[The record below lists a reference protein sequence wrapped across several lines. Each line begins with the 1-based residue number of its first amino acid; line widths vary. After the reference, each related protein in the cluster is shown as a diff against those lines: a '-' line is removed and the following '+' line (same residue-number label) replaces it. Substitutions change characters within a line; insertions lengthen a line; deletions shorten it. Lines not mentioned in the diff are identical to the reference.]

1 MAIVTRDVSNEV
13 GLGMKSRCAPA
24 GRGSRALACCLG
36 AVVSLA
42 CPPAADSV
50 DRRLDAIRELQAS
63 ERFQESIEPLG
74 ALLAEMPDAA
84 EANHLLGVA
93 FLRTGAPTLALWPL
107 RRASEH
113 ESFAVESGLLLASA
127 LLDTGN
133 PEQAIAVAG
142 GVLARDPR
150 NAPGHMLEARAHLQL
165 RDLPAA
171 LEALDSFL
179 EVAPDD
185 LQGLWQRAAVL
196 AALGRPEAVEAYEA
210 VKGRAEAGRN
220 TALVASSCVAMAS
233 LRLRED
239 QPPAPRRPALGSMA
253 RASLGPVASVAD
265 PRERLVPSAA
275 AEEALRRCVA
285 ESPTEAQAVGALA
298 EYLAATAQL
307 EPALEAWRAAI
318 EGATESLP
326 FRVGLANQLW
336 VMGQRDEAKETL
348 REATRLANGR
358 SWEALAELQRLDG
371 EFEAA
376 ATTLAEALERDPD
389 RAELA
394 FLRANLLV
402 EAGRLDEAEPLVEK
416 LEAPEYRELLRGRI
430 LLERGRP
437 AEALQAF
444 DAGLARWP
452 NNAVARALAGRAAQ
466 EIGDLERA
474 LEEYRESVRSDARAT
489 DAGLAAARIA
499 HVLGRYDEVVTYAG
513 YQIRS
518 HPYQGIEPYRIA
530 VVAAQ
535 AAGMQDAVADLLGAL
550 ERQKKSAEAT
560 ILRAE
565 LARRVGGAAAEV
577 AVLDESGL
585 DLTAAENEPV
595 LHALARA
602 RVAGGRSRE
611 ALAVVDRALETRPK
625 SPDLHDVRG
634 RLLLELGRDAEA
646 RGAFERG
653 LTLDASHPGA
663 LAGLG
668 ALAFRGGDAQQ
679 ALAWF
684 ERSLEA
690 DPNDAEVAYRAAQ
703 LAAQL
708 GRPAEA
714 VQRLRALLV
723 RDPGHAEAAQHLAW
737 LLAQG
742 GEDLD
747 LALALAERAA
757 NLEPAPHVLDT
768 LAFVQLRR
776 GEHDS
781 ATRTLEGALAA
792 HPRDGTLRYRLGT
805 VLLARGE
812 TEAARRALEEALAMG
827 SFPEADAARGIL
839 AEVESR

>member
-1 MAIVTRDVSNEV
+1 
-13 GLGMKSRCAPA
+13 MKSCCEPA
-24 GRGSRALACCLG
+24 GRRTLLTRVLACCLP
-36 AVVSLA
+36 ALVSVA

-50 DRRLDAIRELQAS
+50 DRRLDAIRELHAS

-74 ALLAEMPDAA
+74 ALLAETPDAA

-133 PEQAIAVAG
+133 PEQAIAVAD
-142 GVLARDPR
+142 GVLVRDPKS
-150 NAPGHMLEARAHLQL
+150 APAHMLEARAHLQL

-171 LEALDSFL
+171 LEELNSFL
-179 EVAPDD
+179 EVAPED
-185 LQGLWQRAAVL
+185 LQGLSQRATVL
-196 AALGRPEAVEAYEA
+196 AALERPEAAEAYEV
-210 VKGRAEAGRN
+210 VKRRAEAETN

-307 EPALEAWRAAI
+307 EPALETWRAAI
-318 EGATESLP
+318 EGATDSLP

-348 REATRLANGR
+348 REATRLSKDPR

-376 ATTLAEALERDPD
+376 AATLGEALARDPD

-430 LLERGRP
+430 LLERGRS

-444 DAGLARWP
+444 DSGLARWP

-466 EIGDLERA
+466 ELGDLERA

-499 HVLGRYDEVVTYAG
+499 NVLGRYDEAVMYAG

-535 AAGMQDAVADLLGAL
+535 AAGMEDAVGDLLGAL

-565 LARRVGGAAAEV
+565 LARRVGGAAAEA
-577 AVLDESGL
+577 AVLDESGF
-585 DLTAAENEPV
+585 DFTAAENESV

-602 RVAGGRSRE
+602 RMAAGRGRE
-611 ALAVVDRALETRPK
+611 ALAVVDRALEARPK
-625 SPDLHDVRG
+625 SSDLHDVRG

-646 RGAFERG
+646 RAAFDRG
-653 LTLDASHPGA
+653 FALDASHPGA

-723 RDPGHAEAAQHLAW
+723 RDPGHAEAAHHLAW
-737 LLAQG
+737 LLAQE

-757 NLEPAPHVLDT
+757 KLEPAPHVLDT

-776 GEHDS
+776 GELDS

-792 HPRDGTLRYRLGT
+792 HPGDATLRYRLGT

-812 TEAARRALEEALAMG
+812 TDAARRALEEALATG